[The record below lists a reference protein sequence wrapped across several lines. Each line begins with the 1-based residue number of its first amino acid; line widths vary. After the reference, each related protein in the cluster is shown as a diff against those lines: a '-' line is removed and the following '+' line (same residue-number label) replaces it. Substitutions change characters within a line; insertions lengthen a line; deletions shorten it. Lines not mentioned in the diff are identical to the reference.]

1 MSSRADRVILEPN
14 TQINEYKI
22 ITLLGQGGYGD
33 VYKALNLADG
43 KYYAFKTEYVSAPK
57 KALEKEI
64 RIISQLNS
72 PYFPHI
78 YASGTDGHIIY
89 CVMDLFGKSISD
101 YKKSLT
107 FSKSIPSALLL
118 TMGIEMIKAIKAF
131 HEAGFIHRD
140 IKPSN
145 FLLSKNK
152 QAPIALIDFGL
163 ARQFIDPETKKP
175 IPPSSRPHF
184 GGTKKYVS
192 IRLHDRKDSSKCD
205 DLASWFYTMVESW
218 RGRLPWANIREK
230 EEVGDR
236 KRSIS
241 ASELCYGMPA
251 PFRDLYDY
259 INSLEYYDVP
269 DYSRIINT
277 LQNMLAT
284 NYPNDKIDLH
294 EFYYKVHRDEKKS
307 DSEDSAQE
315 DQNLDGSSQDVPID
329 QDEKHGCCIL
339 F

>member
-14 TQINEYKI
+14 TQIEQYKI

-33 VYKALNLADG
+33 VYKALNMSDG
-43 KYYAFKTEYVSAPK
+43 KYYALKTEYVSAPK

-64 RIISQLNS
+64 NIKKQLNS
-72 PYFPHI
+72 PYFPSI
-78 YASGTDGHIIY
+78 YASGSDGHIIY
-89 CVMDLFGKSISD
+89 CVMDLFGKSVSD

-107 FSKSIPSALLL
+107 FSKSIPPALLL
-118 TMGIEMIKAIKAF
+118 TMGIEMIKAIQAF

-163 ARQFIDPETKKP
+163 ARQYISPETHKP
-175 IPPSSRPHF
+175 IPPSPKPHF

-241 ASELCYGMPA
+241 PSELCYGMPA
-251 PFRDLYDY
+251 PFKDLYTY

-269 DYSRIINT
+269 DYARVINT
-277 LQNMLAT
+277 LKNMLAT
-284 NYPNDKIDLH
+284 NYPNENINLH
-294 EFYYKVHRDEKKS
+294 EFYYKVHREEKKS
-307 DSEDSAQE
+307 ESEESVSDE
-315 DQNLDGSSQDVPID
+315 EELNGSSHDVPID
-329 QDEKHGCCIL
+329 KGEKHGCCIL
-339 F
+339 Y